1 MHFTYHNYSIIS
13 LISNPSIKSSTTS
26 VISVSYNIVTQQI
39 DLINQRIYTTREHM
53 DKQHKVHL

>member
-1 MHFTYHNYSIIS
+1 MHFTYHNYSTIS

-39 DLINQRIYTTREHM
+39 NQRIYTTREHM